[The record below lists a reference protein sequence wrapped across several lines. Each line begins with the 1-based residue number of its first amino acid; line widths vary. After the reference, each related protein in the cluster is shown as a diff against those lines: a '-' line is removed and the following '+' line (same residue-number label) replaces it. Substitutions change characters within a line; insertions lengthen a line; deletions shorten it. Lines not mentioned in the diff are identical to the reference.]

1 MIIIKMKAGSI
12 MKGFHGLSVLGMLG
26 LSIGLPLIGAIY
38 IGRFLDERYGTH
50 PLILSACII
59 LAIISG
65 YRSAYQL
72 LIVRKNKRGK

>member
-1 MIIIKMKAGSI
+1 
-12 MKGFHGLSVLGMLG
+12 MKGFYGLSILGILGLSV
-26 LSIGLPLIGAIY
+26 GLPLIGAIY

-50 PLILSACII
+50 PLILVICII

-72 LIVRKNKRGK
+72 LIVRKNKGRK